1 MSEQTYE
8 EWVRE
13 RAAYYGVPVESLEA
27 FLSDKY
33 VAKDQT
39 LTQDDIE
46 RGQEIAA
53 AQEPEKPV
61 DERCTCWS
69 PDGGHDGDCAVWEA
83 PESRKW
89 PPETL
94 ETKAGPGF
102 VIKESH
108 YDADGTRIIDEMDL
122 HEVSLHS
129 TEEKAGEYPPPSAET
144 VEYPRA
150 WSGEAVT
157 HASLKPSELSIGE
170 WRAFEYRQEHGWPC
184 EECGLYNCS
193 CPQLGYN

>member
-27 FLSDKY
+27 FLSEKY

-129 TEEKAGEYPPPSAET
+129 TD
-144 VEYPRA
+144 
-150 WSGEAVT
+150 
-157 HASLKPSELSIGE
+157 ASLKPPELSISE
-170 WRAFEYRQEHGWPC
+170 WRAWEYRQEHGWPC